1 MSRFSDLRARESMQH
16 GSGMGQGFV
25 KSRRGGRRSLRREP
39 PVSDTSSVT
48 DPHDHDDHRGH
59 DHDHD
64 HDDDRAHEHDA
75 EHAHAHGGITGFLA
89 SIVGHS
95 HDPAD
100 SVDEALTSNARG
112 IRAVKISLVALG
124 ITAVLQLGVVLISSS
139 VALLADTIHNFSD
152 ALTAIPL
159 WIAFVIGTRA
169 ATRRYTFGYRRAEDL
184 AGLFVLLMILAS
196 AVLAAYESITRL
208 INPVV
213 ITHIPL
219 VIAAGVI
226 GFAGNEL
233 VALYRIRVGREI
245 GSAALVADGYHAR
258 TDGLTSLAVVGGA
271 IGVALGYPLAD
282 PLVGL
287 LITVAILVV
296 LKQATAQMLGRLMD
310 AVEPE
315 LVDEVEETARSVP
328 AVQDVTKVRLRW
340 VGHALEASMAI
351 MVDCDATVSEGHR
364 ISEEV
369 RHRLLHDIGKLDTA
383 VIHVNPC
390 GHSGEDPHA
399 ELLHHD
405 APARP
410 AR

>member
-1 MSRFSDLRARESMQH
+1 MQH
-16 GSGMGQGFV
+16 GSGLGQGFL
-25 KSRRGGRRSLRREP
+25 KSQRGGRRSLRREP

-48 DPHDHDDHRGH
+48 DPHDHDDHRDP

-159 WIAFVIGTRA
+159 WIAFAIGTRA

-208 INPVV
+208 VNPVV
-213 ITHIPL
+213 ITNIPL

-287 LITVAILVV
+287 LITIAILVV

-315 LVDEVEETARSVP
+315 LVDELERTARSVP

-369 RHRLLHDIGKLDTA
+369 RHLLLHEIARLDTA

-399 ELLHHD
+399 DLLHHD
-405 APARP
+405 APGRP